1 MNPVARFRDRTVLIT
16 GAGSGIGR
24 ATAHRLASEGAAV
37 FLVGKTGAKLEAVA
51 GEVKKA
57 GGKAGF
63 ETADLRK
70 PEDCRRAVE
79 AGAKWNGR
87 LDAVV
92 NGAGTFPSAP
102 FPNLTDEDWQQAIE
116 SNLAAPMRVTRAAV
130 PHLKKGGAIVN
141 ISSINAV
148 IGDKLSACSHYS
160 AAKAGLL
167 GLTRQLAV
175 ELAPEIRVN
184 AIVPGA
190 VKTPMLD
197 GWNEDPADMK
207 AWLERFVP
215 LNRIARPEEMAG
227 VIAFLA
233 SDDASYLTGAT
244 IVADGGVA
252 IV

>member
-1 MNPVARFRDRTVLIT
+1 MSPVARFRDRTVLIT

-244 IVADGGVA
+244 IIADGGVA

>member
-1 MNPVARFRDRTVLIT
+1 MSPLTRFRDRTVLIT

-37 FLVGKTGAKLEAVA
+37 FLVGKTESKLQAVA
-51 GEVKKA
+51 GEVKQA
-57 GGKAGF
+57 GGKAAF
-63 ETADLRK
+63 ETADLRQ
-70 PEDCRRAVE
+70 PEACRRAVD
-79 AGAKWNGR
+79 AAAKWNGR

-102 FPNLTDEDWQQAIE
+102 FPTLTDEDWHQAIE
-116 SNLAAPMRVTRAAV
+116 SNLAAPMRVSRAAV
-130 PHLKKGGAIVN
+130 PHLKKGAIVN
-141 ISSINAV
+141 ISSINAI

-175 ELAPEIRVN
+175 ELAPDIRVN
-184 AIVPGA
+184 AVVPGA
-190 VKTPMLD
+190 VKTPMLE

-215 LNRIARPEEMAG
+215 LNRIAQPEEMAG

-252 IV
+252 VV

>member
-1 MNPVARFRDRTVLIT
+1 MSPVARFRDRTVLIT

-24 ATAHRLASEGAAV
+24 ATAHRLAGEGAAV

-57 GGKAGF
+57 GGKAAF

-102 FPNLTDEDWQQAIE
+102 FPSLTDEDWQQAIE

-130 PHLKKGGAIVN
+130 PHLRKGGAVVN

-215 LNRIARPEEMAG
+215 LNRIAQPEEMAG